1 MADKADLAQD
11 LIEWR
16 LQQVMA
22 ARVIAGA
29 AANEAAG
36 PECVD
41 CGEEIPAA
49 RRERLPGV
57 TTCVPCQTRREG
69 RR

>member
-1 MADKADLAQD
+1 MDKADMAQE

-16 LQQVMA
+16 LEQVMA
-22 ARVIAGA
+22 ARVVAQP
-29 AANEAAG
+29 AANDAVD
-36 PECVD
+36 PDCVD

>member
-1 MADKADLAQD
+1 MDNADIAQE
-11 LIEWR
+11 LIEHR
-16 LQQVMA
+16 LQQTLA
-22 ARVIAGA
+22 ARQGA
-29 AANEAAG
+29 AAVAGLG
-36 PECVD
+36 PEECEE

-57 TTCVPCQTRREG
+57 TTCVPCQTIREG